1 MGFTYLTEL
10 IRTIQHGMC
19 RTPSYVA
26 MERNLERL
34 LYSTSDLS
42 VLEIF
47 DPLSGGLNLGR

>member
-1 MGFTYLTEL
+1 VGFTYLTEL